1 MLAHQLE
8 RERYWH
14 LPEDERKIVW
24 IKVISQ
30 GLGITE
36 DEARKRLER
45 NNKLPIEENEKI
57 YSAEDFKDGTRSV
70 LFAGE
75 DSVVVYPRFNANA
88 VLLAQV
94 SPHYEGPRGPRPSL
108 ASASN
113 ILRISDLPRTQ
124 TITYGVELRQN
135 AGGISKLLLELKL
148 SASNPG
154 RVPEGVEFSNEDVRH
169 GIYIPRAIDKP
180 TSRALGVAYGNG
192 NLSGGGQLLLSA
204 QTENREFYKGPVR
217 QVFEE
222 AFNFPPDQNVR
233 TVKHRGTIL
242 AKNGYESLYLTY
254 GSKALSTYL
263 LNYHGFPKSRDER
276 RKTGISESLKNI
288 RGEFQDEFL
297 KYYLAATVAFD
308 KGDALVRVSDVS
320 APILRDIETMIRAR
334 ITKDSISFREGV
346 MGENYLL
353 SLSTIP
359 SMELYVRG
367 FLNVNPRIREEAE
380 RYWNE
385 KLGGRAAK
393 YLERTYGK

>member
-1 MLAHQLE
+1 MVARQE
-8 RERYWH
+8 KREQYWH

-45 NNKLPIEENEKI
+45 NNKLPIKENEKI
-57 YSAEDFKDGTRSV
+57 YSVEDFKDGTRSV
-70 LFAGE
+70 LFTGE

-113 ILRISDLPRTQ
+113 ILRISDLPKTQ

-154 RVPEGVEFSNEDVRH
+154 RVPEGVEFSNEDIRH

-192 NLSGGGQLLLSA
+192 NLSGGAQLLLSA
-204 QTENREFYKGPVR
+204 QIENREFYKGPVR

-222 AFNFPPDQNVR
+222 AF
-233 TVKHRGTIL
+233 
-242 AKNGYESLYLTY
+242 NGYESLYLTY

-297 KYYLAATVAFD
+297 KYYLAAAVVFNRE
-308 KGDALVRVSDVS
+308 DALVRISDVS
-320 APILRDIETMIRAR
+320 KPLLRDVEAMIKTRV
-334 ITKDSISFREGV
+334 TKDSISFRKGV

-393 YLERTYGK
+393 YLERTYGKRPV